1 MIVSQMRILSK
12 SKSINHSVSPW
23 WRGSALHHSLHG
35 MEVSQ
40 LSITVEVRKGNLEQ
54 AMRVLKRKIQKEG
67 IIKEL
72 RMRQYYEKPS
82 EKLRRK
88 KKENIA
94 NVKKRMKKLARI
106 RGY

>member
-1 MIVSQMRILSK
+1 M
-12 SKSINHSVSPW
+12 SI
-23 WRGSALHHSLHG
+23 R
-35 MEVSQ
+35 
-40 LSITVEVRKGNLEQ
+40 VEVRKGNLEQ

-67 IIKEL
+67 LIKEI

-82 EKLRRK
+82 DKRIRK

-94 NVKKRMKKLARI
+94 NCKKKAKKLLRI